1 MNTWVGIFAQYESSS
16 LLVMIGVGFGQQ
28 LPGAQSVPEVA
39 LILGSASVALVQGL
53 TPVAMGQN
61 STLLTQGTRTPFLS
75 CFYFNRFPLYSPTSY
90 VVSLIIHFEP
100 ACTVSASVINVF
112 FTGGRDPLENSL

>member
-1 MNTWVGIFAQYESSS
+1 MNPWVGIFAQYESSS
-16 LLVMIGVGFGQQ
+16 LLVMIGGGGEGFGQW

-39 LILGSASVALVQGL
+39 LILGSASVALAQGF

-75 CFYFNRFPLYSPTSY
+75 AL
-90 VVSLIIHFEP
+90 L
-100 ACTVSASVINVF
+100 
-112 FTGGRDPLENSL
+112 LL

>member
-16 LLVMIGVGFGQQ
+16 LLVMIRGGFGQW
-28 LPGAQSVPEVA
+28 LPGAQSVTEVA
-39 LILGSASVALVQGL
+39 LILGSASVALAQGF

-75 CFYFNRFPLYSPTSY
+75 AL
-90 VVSLIIHFEP
+90 L
-100 ACTVSASVINVF
+100 
-112 FTGGRDPLENSL
+112 LL